1 MLAAPEPTTFPR
13 TTDKGMSY
21 KGTVAGGV
29 IVLDAKAKLPDGTKV
44 EVRPVKKA
52 ARGSVMSP
60 RARLAKLDRILAQM
74 PPLPA
79 DFAAEHDHYV
89 HGTPKRSSRG

>member
-1 MLAAPEPTTFPR
+1 
-13 TTDKGMSY
+13 MSY

>member
-1 MLAAPEPTTFPR
+1 
-13 TTDKGMSY
+13 MSY

-44 EVRPVKKA
+44 EVRPVWQPARTSVRSRRELLARIDAIA
-52 ARGSVMSP
+52 A
-60 RARLAKLDRILAQM
+60 AM

-79 DFAAEHDHYV
+79 DLAAEHDHYI
-89 HGTPKRSSRG
+89 HGTPKRSARK

>member
-1 MLAAPEPTTFPR
+1 
-13 TTDKGMSY
+13 MSY

-44 EVRPVKKA
+44 EVRPVRAPARNTARSRRELLARIDAIA
-52 ARGSVMSP
+52 AS
-60 RARLAKLDRILAQM
+60 M

-79 DFAAEHDHYV
+79 DFAAEHDHYI
-89 HGTPKRSSRG
+89 HGTPKRSARK

>member
-1 MLAAPEPTTFPR
+1 
-13 TTDKGMSY
+13 MSY

-44 EVRPVKKA
+44 EVHPVKKPV
-52 ARGSVMSP
+52 RSSNLSP
-60 RARLAKLDRILAQM
+60 RARLAKLDRIIAQM

-79 DFAAEHDHYV
+79 DFAAEHDHYI
-89 HGTPKRSSRG
+89 HGTPKRSSCR